1 MPKEQKLIPVLIEKD
16 EEYRKA
22 ENEVK
27 LAFEQRKL
35 IDMTWKQHKHF
46 KNQSLYDKKKQAVAE
61 SPEYKKEE
69 EDILQLYQNI
79 DELIVTL
86 CNNNTSL
93 LSRYAYIYTRF
104 RVEVEDMTVTPEIV
118 DVFVKYIGE
127 QNIYTHHLEVFPN
140 KDKIHQVTKLYFTF
154 KNFQAEDLLDK
165 VCDKFYW
172 YSLSEYTY
180 QQELMLCEGKKNQR
194 LRTRFENT
202 QENFNQ
208 IFTDLYEKI
217 ENYTKDKKLTDK
229 IIRVI
234 KFVEDTPVKMF
245 KVLISQDFEQYIDKI
260 KESLVK
266 DDFWV
271 E

>member
-1 MPKEQKLIPVLIEKD
+1 MPK
-16 EEYRKA
+16 KA

-35 IDMTWKQHKHF
+35 IETAWEQHQHI
-46 KNQSLYDKKKQAVAE
+46 KNQSLYDRKKKTITE
-61 SPEYKKEE
+61 SPEFKKEE

-79 DELIVTL
+79 EELIVIL
-86 CNNNTSL
+86 CNNNKNL
-93 LSRYAYIYTRF
+93 LSQYAYIYTRF
-104 RVEVEDMTVTPEIV
+104 RVEFEDVTVTPEIV

-127 QNIYTHHLEVFPN
+127 QNIYTHRLEVLPN
-140 KDKIHQVTKLYFTF
+140 KDKIHQVSNLYFTF

-165 VCDKFYW
+165 VCDNFDCCYV
-172 YSLSEYTY
+172 SEHIY
-180 QQELMLCEGKKNQR
+180 QFELMVCEEKENNR
-194 LRTRFENT
+194 IRTRFEST

-208 IFTDLYEKI
+208 IYTDLYEKI

-245 KVLISQDFEQYIDKI
+245 KVLVSQEFEQYIDKI
-260 KESLVK
+260 KESIVK
-266 DDFWV
+266 DDFWL